1 MVEMG
6 RASCSIPLVLLL
18 LSFLSC
24 LFLAH
29 AAAAGGNRKMLL
41 SGVGDPAAG
50 GAQEV
55 PTMLDREVA
64 AGTDPTL
71 VLRDD
76 EEMVVARRVDL
87 QTEDYPGS
95 GANGRHDPRNPH

>member
-6 RASCSIPLVLLL
+6 RASCSVPLVLLL
-18 LSFLSC
+18 AFLSC

-55 PTMLDREVA
+55 PTTPDREA

-71 VLRDD
+71 VLADD